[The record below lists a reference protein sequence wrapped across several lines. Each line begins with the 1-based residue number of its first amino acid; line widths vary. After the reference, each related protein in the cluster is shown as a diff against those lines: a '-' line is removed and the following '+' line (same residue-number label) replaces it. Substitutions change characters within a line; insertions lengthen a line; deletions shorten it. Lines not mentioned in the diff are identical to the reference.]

1 LFAIYDFYA
10 FSIEKVLVEKDLLP
24 ASLKRTL
31 AVNFAIS
38 FAGRSHSERE
48 DVDSSAKILKAL
60 IPKSEHNFETRF
72 SK

>member
-1 LFAIYDFYA
+1 MMKLGISALFAIYDFYA

-38 FAGRSHSERE
+38 FAGEAIQN
-48 DVDSSAKILKAL
+48 VKM
-60 IPKSEHNFETRF
+60 
-72 SK
+72 